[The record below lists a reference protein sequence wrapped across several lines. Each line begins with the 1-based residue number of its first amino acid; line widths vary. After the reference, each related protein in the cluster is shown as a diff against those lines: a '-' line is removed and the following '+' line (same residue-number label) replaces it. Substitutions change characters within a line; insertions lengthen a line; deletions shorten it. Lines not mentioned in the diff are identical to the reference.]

1 MATLDDLKIVLDS
14 INTNISSQSS
24 VLSNMLVLQ
33 QGMAASQQRASQLG
47 GANRSSVGGALSGI
61 GSIGTGIGSAVS
73 SVGNAASGIGS
84 GIGSALGGL
93 GAAASGLGMGAGAAG
108 LGIGALLAGG
118 GYFLQALED
127 FDGAKVKEN
136 VLELFSISESFSAG
150 MLQFFAEGGL
160 FATAMTGIGIGL
172 ASFGVGSAAAGL
184 ADALN
189 NYLGVDN
196 WAQSVKDNVLTLLS
210 IADGVSGNVGFLLEG
225 ATFGLAM
232 TGLALGLAAFGVGSG
247 IAGIGEVLARF
258 GGGEEW
264 AENTKNN
271 VLTLLSIS
279 DSLGGKLEAFGESG
293 TFLAVMGGIATGL
306 ALFGAGSAGVGIAE
320 LINNADWAQKIKD
333 DVGILMSI
341 EDSLGGKAEAFGEA
355 GTFLAAMTGIG
366 TGLAVFGASS
376 AITGLSALMNDE
388 DWALKIKSDVLAL
401 LSIGDSLPG
410 DDTFIGESS
419 KFFLSMVG
427 IGAGLTAFAAG
438 NFVGT
443 MANAV
448 TAVLSFFGVDS
459 PFEQL
464 MKLADNADELT
475 QGADALDRL
484 TVSLDKIG
492 QLQFDGKKLRI
503 REFAEDL
510 KEAVPIIEAAIM
522 GEEGGYIFGAAIKG
536 LASPDVDYD
545 TAIKN
550 IVMLRQALS
559 GVVSEDT
566 MSGIST
572 VNGAGSG
579 GGAQQVNVNVDNS
592 DNSVT
597 NTSVKGGS
605 NATTVNAFGSNRS
618 DLDFLSRPSG
628 AQ

>member
-1 MATLDDLKIVLDS
+1 MATLDDLKIVLES
-14 INTNISSQSS
+14 INTNISGQSS
-24 VLSNMLVLQ
+24 VLSNILVLQ
-33 QGMAASQQRASQLG
+33 QGMSASQQRASQLG
-47 GANRSSVGGALSGI
+47 SANRSSLGGALSGI

-73 SVGNAASGIGS
+73 SVGNVASGIGS
-84 GIGSALGGL
+84 GIGSA
-93 GAAASGLGMGAGAAG
+93 ASGIGMGVGAAG

-160 FATAMTGIGIGL
+160 FAAAMTGIGIGL

-264 AENTKNN
+264 AQNTKNN

-279 DSLGGKLEAFGESG
+279 DSLGGKLESFGETG
-293 TFLAVMGGIATGL
+293 TFLAVMSGIAAGL

-320 LINNADWAQKIKD
+320 LINNTDWAQKIKD

-341 EDSLGGKAEAFGEA
+341 EDSLGGTTEAFGET

-366 TGLAVFGASS
+366 TGLAVFSAGS
-376 AITGLSALMNDE
+376 AISGLSALMNDE

-566 MSGIST
+566 VSGIAT
-572 VNGAGSG
+572 VNGAGAG

-597 NTSVKGGS
+597 SSSINGGS
-605 NATTVNAFGSNRS
+605 PATTVNVIGSSRS

>member
-1 MATLDDLKIVLDS
+1 
-14 INTNISSQSS
+14 
-24 VLSNMLVLQ
+24 
-33 QGMAASQQRASQLG
+33 
-47 GANRSSVGGALSGI
+47 
-61 GSIGTGIGSAVS
+61 
-73 SVGNAASGIGS
+73 
-84 GIGSALGGL
+84 
-93 GAAASGLGMGAGAAG
+93 
-108 LGIGALLAGG
+108 
-118 GYFLQALED
+118 
-127 FDGAKVKEN
+127 
-136 VLELFSISESFSAG
+136 
-150 MLQFFAEGGL
+150 
-160 FATAMTGIGIGL
+160 
-172 ASFGVGSAAAGL
+172 
-184 ADALN
+184 
-189 NYLGVDN
+189 
-196 WAQSVKDNVLTLLS
+196 
-210 IADGVSGNVGFLLEG
+210 
-225 ATFGLAM
+225 
-232 TGLALGLAAFGVGSG
+232 
-247 IAGIGEVLARF
+247 
-258 GGGEEW
+258 
-264 AENTKNN
+264 
-271 VLTLLSIS
+271 
-279 DSLGGKLEAFGESG
+279 
-293 TFLAVMGGIATGL
+293 
-306 ALFGAGSAGVGIAE
+306 
-320 LINNADWAQKIKD
+320 
-333 DVGILMSI
+333 MSI
-341 EDSLGGKAEAFGEA
+341 EDSLGGTAEAFGET

-366 TGLAVFGASS
+366 TGLAVFSAGS
-376 AITGLSALMNDE
+376 AISGLSALMNDE

-566 MSGIST
+566 VSGIAT
-572 VNGAGSG
+572 VNGAGAG

-597 NTSVKGGS
+597 SSSINGGS
-605 NATTVNAFGSNRS
+605 PATTVNVIGSSRS

>member
-1 MATLDDLKIVLDS
+1 MATLDDLKIVLES
-14 INTNISSQSS
+14 INTNISGQSS
-24 VLSNMLVLQ
+24 VLSNILVLQ
-33 QGMAASQQRASQLG
+33 QGMSASQQRASQLG
-47 GANRSSVGGALSGI
+47 SANRSSLGGALSGI

-73 SVGNAASGIGS
+73 SVGNVASGIGS
-84 GIGSALGGL
+84 GIGSA
-93 GAAASGLGMGAGAAG
+93 ASGIGMGVGAAG

-160 FATAMTGIGIGL
+160 FAAAMTGIGIGL

-210 IADGVSGNVGFLLEG
+210 ISDAAGGNIDFLLTG
-225 ATFGLAM
+225 GTFGLAM

-264 AENTKNN
+264 AQNTKNN

-279 DSLGGKLEAFGESG
+279 DSLGGKLESFGETG
-293 TFLAVMGGIATGL
+293 TFLAVMSGIAAGL

-320 LINNADWAQKIKD
+320 LINNTDWAQKIKD

-341 EDSLGGKAEAFGEA
+341 EDSLGGTAEAFGET

-366 TGLAVFGASS
+366 TGLAVFGAGS
-376 AITGLSALMNDE
+376 AISGLSALMNDE

-566 MSGIST
+566 VSGIAT
-572 VNGAGSG
+572 VNGAGAG

-597 NTSVKGGS
+597 SSSINGGS
-605 NATTVNAFGSNRS
+605 PATTVNVIGSSRS

>member
-14 INTNISSQSS
+14 INTNITSQGA
-24 VLSNMLVLQ
+24 VLSNMLVIQ
-33 QGMAASQQRASQLG
+33 QGAAASQQRASQLG
-47 GANRSSVGGALSGI
+47 NANRSSSGGILTGVGN
-61 GSIGTGIGSAVS
+61 AVS
-73 SVGNAASGIGS
+73 SVGNAVSGIGS
-84 GIGSALGGL
+84 GIGSA
-93 GAAASGLGMGAGAAG
+93 ASGIGMGIGAGG

-160 FATAMTGIGIGL
+160 FAVAMTGIGIGL

-189 NYLGVDN
+189 NYLGIDN
-196 WAQSVKDNVLTLLS
+196 WAQTVKENVLTLLS
-210 IADGVSGNVGFLLEG
+210 ISDAAGGNIDFLLTG
-225 ATFGLAM
+225 GTFGLAM

-247 IAGIGEVLARF
+247 IAGIGEVLAKF
-258 GGGEEW
+258 GGGDEW
-264 AENTKNN
+264 AQNVKNN

-279 DSLGGKLEAFGESG
+279 DSLGGKLEAFGETGSFV
-293 TFLAVMGGIATGL
+293 TTMTGIAAGL
-306 ALFGAGSAGVGIAE
+306 ALFGTGSAVSGISE
-320 LINNADWAQKIKD
+320 LINDEDWAQKIKD
-333 DVGILMSI
+333 DVNTLMSI
-341 EDSLGGKAEAFGEA
+341 EDSLGGKLEAFGET

-366 TGLAVFGASS
+366 TGLAVFGSGS
-376 AITGLSALMNDE
+376 TITGLSSLINDE
-388 DWALKIKSDVLAL
+388 GWALKIKEDVISL
-401 LSIGDSLPG
+401 LSISESIPG
-410 DDTFIGESS
+410 DDTFAEGSG
-419 KFFLSMVG
+419 KFFLAMTG
-427 IGAGLTAFAAG
+427 IAAGLTAFAAG

-448 TAVLSFFGVDS
+448 TAVLSFFGVES

-484 TVSLDKIG
+484 TQSLDKIG

-522 GEEGGYIFGAAIKG
+522 GEEGGLIFGTTIKG
-536 LASPDVDYD
+536 LSSPEIDYE
-545 TAIKN
+545 TAVKN

-566 MSGIST
+566 MNGIST
-572 VNGAGSG
+572 VNGSG
-579 GGAQQVNVNVDNS
+579 GDSSSQRPVIINAPNNSQTNITTNGGTSSTVVNV
-592 DNSVT
+592 
-597 NTSVKGGS
+597 
-605 NATTVNAFGSNRS
+605 FGAGRS
-618 DLDFLSRPSG
+618 DLDFLSIPTG